1 MICPIMS
8 TIVRSRF
15 KGVTDSTTKE
25 DLLKVDCL
33 EKECAFWA
41 IEMRDGQIY
50 QERCG
55 VIK

>member
-1 MICPIMS
+1 MICPLMS

-15 KGVTDSTTKE
+15 KGVTDNTTQE